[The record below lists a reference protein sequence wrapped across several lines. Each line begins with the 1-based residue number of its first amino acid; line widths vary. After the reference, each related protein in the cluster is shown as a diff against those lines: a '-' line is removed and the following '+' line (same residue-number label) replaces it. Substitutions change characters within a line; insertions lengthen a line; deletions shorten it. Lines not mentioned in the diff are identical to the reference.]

1 MLSQRLNVYSY
12 CSAPQCDVFL
22 HCTKNKI
29 VLLSGTMQNIIEKW
43 KKYVLKCIILWYILF
58 SIVVFLAFE
67 IFVTSWKKLAF
78 QNHNSRGCHFK
89 TSCNNLSKFSV
100 NVLCTCRKLFAFFQ
114 NLLFSWLSFPRKFLF
129 KIVIKKPSW
138 CHYRCHFEFKQH
150 PNFFFFFKNLE
161 TQLYKLS
168 DDI

>member
-1 MLSQRLNVYSY
+1 MSTVTVLHRSVMFSY
-12 CSAPQCDVFL
+12 IVQK
-22 HCTKNKI
+22 TKI

-100 NVLCTCRKLFAFFQ
+100 NVLCTCRKLFAFSRIFYSHDSLSQ
-114 NLLFSWLSFPRKFLF
+114 ESFCLKLLLKSLHDVIIDAILNLTNT
-129 KIVIKKPSW
+129 
-138 CHYRCHFEFKQH
+138 Q
-150 PNFFFFFKNLE
+150 NFFFFSK
-161 TQLYKLS
+161 
-168 DDI
+168 I